1 MTYNKR
7 VNLIVTGFIL
17 AFLSLPAIA
26 SDKNATKKQDKSTVP
41 LDSLNKAATARL
53 IKPAATENKEETARE
68 LAENKRRVMEQLL
81 ETMQSL
87 ALLMEQYEM
96 MSQQQL
102 KQVAMAMNQ
111 LSLNLHELSDKIEK
125 SKLDKKTLGT
135 IEKKTVSISESTE
148 KMLLQFNDN

>member
-1 MTYNKR
+1 
-7 VNLIVTGFIL
+7 
-17 AFLSLPAIA
+17 
-26 SDKNATKKQDKSTVP
+26 
-41 LDSLNKAATARL
+41 
-53 IKPAATENKEETARE
+53 
-68 LAENKRRVMEQLL
+68 MEQLL